1 MSELPCLGQG
11 KSSSARGIP
20 GPKAPSTLKM
30 CRMTG
35 PEDPRPTQ
43 GPSTP
48 VLTVLPPRPQCLDSG
63 TTLSPHFTDEL
74 YKM

>member
-11 KSSSARGIP
+11 KASSARGIP
-20 GPKAPSTLKM
+20 GPKAPSTLKT

-43 GPSTP
+43 GPATP
-48 VLTVLPPRPQCLDSG
+48 VLTVLPPRPQRLASG
-63 TTLSPHFTDEL
+63 TTLSFTDEL